1 LKTFKKGGIT
11 LNDNKLSASS
21 AIKKLAIPEIAY
33 IPLQQHLGAPAIP
46 TVNIN
51 DKVKAGQLIAK
62 AQGTFSANIHSSV
75 SGTVIDIREIKDTSG
90 QLNKSFIIH
99 TEGDEWLENI
109 DSSTTLKKEITLSS
123 EEIISKVI
131 EAGIVGMGGATF
143 PSHVKLTIPDGK
155 TADVLIINGVECE
168 PYLTAD
174 HRLMLEKGHEI
185 LVGIQIMKKALGV
198 EKAMIGIENNKP
210 DAIEYL
216 QKNSKEYSGIDVV
229 ALKPKYP
236 QGGEKQLIKAL
247 INREV
252 PSGGLPI
259 DVGAIVHN
267 VGTVFAVYEAVQK
280 DKPLFERIVTVSG
293 KSLRNPSNFLVRIGT
308 PVSELI
314 NATGGLPGDTG
325 KIINGGPMMGKEI
338 NDIEI
343 PVIKGTT
350 GILILPKSEIKNL
363 KTINCIRCA
372 KCVDAC
378 PMGFEPYMLAL
389 LSENSNFKR
398 IEKEIIM
405 DCIECNSCAY
415 ICPSGRPVLDL
426 IRQGKMKV
434 KEIKTKSNN

>member
-1 LKTFKKGGIT
+1 M
-11 LNDNKLSASS
+11 N
-21 AIKKLAIPEIAY
+21 
-33 IPLQQHLGAPAIP
+33 
-46 TVNIN
+46 
-51 DKVKAGQLIAK
+51 
-62 AQGTFSANIHSSV
+62 
-75 SGTVIDIREIKDTSG
+75 
-90 QLNKSFIIH
+90 
-99 TEGDEWLENI
+99 
-109 DSSTTLKKEITLSS
+109 
-123 EEIISKVI
+123 
-131 EAGIVGMGGATF
+131 
-143 PSHVKLTIPDGK
+143 
-155 TADVLIINGVECE
+155 
-168 PYLTAD
+168 
-174 HRLMLEKGHEI
+174 
-185 LVGIQIMKKALGV
+185 
-198 EKAMIGIENNKP
+198 
-210 DAIEYL
+210 
-216 QKNSKEYSGIDVV
+216 
-229 ALKPKYP
+229 
-236 QGGEKQLIKAL
+236 
-247 INREV
+247 
-252 PSGGLPI
+252 
-259 DVGAIVHN
+259 
-267 VGTVFAVYEAVQK
+267 
-280 DKPLFERIVTVSG
+280 KPLFERIVTVSG

-338 NDIEI
+338 SDIEI

-434 KEIKTKSNN
+434 KEIKNKSNN